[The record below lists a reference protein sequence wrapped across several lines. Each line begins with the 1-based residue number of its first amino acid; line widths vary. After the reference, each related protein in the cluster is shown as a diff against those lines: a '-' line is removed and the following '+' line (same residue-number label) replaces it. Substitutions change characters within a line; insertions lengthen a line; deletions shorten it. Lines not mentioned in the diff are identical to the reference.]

1 MTKSVSDHKFIIS
14 LIDEGYYE
22 LYIKDNV
29 EIFVEDMERIKDAQ
43 RQLSSLRIPVLI
55 SGGKYSTTNVDVMKY
70 LAKNENMPYSKV
82 SAYITNS
89 ISQKLLGN
97 FYLKINKP
105 ERPTRFFSNKKDAID
120 WLKQYL

>member
-1 MTKSVSDHKFIIS
+1 MIKSISDNKFIIS
-14 LIDEGYYE
+14 LVEESYYD
-22 LYIKDNV
+22 LFIKDNV
-29 EIFVEDMERIKDAQ
+29 EIFVEDMARIRDAQ
-43 RQLSSLRIPVLI
+43 KQLSGKRIPILI
-55 SGGKYSTTNVDVMKY
+55 SGGKYSTTNVEVMKF

-105 ERPTRFFSNKKDAID
+105 ERPTRFFNNKEDAIT
-120 WLKQYL
+120 WLKQYI

>member
-14 LIDEGYYE
+14 LNDESYYE
-22 LYIKDNV
+22 LCIKDNV
-29 EIFVEDMERIKDAQ
+29 EIFIEDVDRIKDAQ
-43 RQLSSLRIPVLI
+43 RQLSGLRIHVLI

-70 LAKNENMPYSKV
+70 LAKNDNMPYSKV